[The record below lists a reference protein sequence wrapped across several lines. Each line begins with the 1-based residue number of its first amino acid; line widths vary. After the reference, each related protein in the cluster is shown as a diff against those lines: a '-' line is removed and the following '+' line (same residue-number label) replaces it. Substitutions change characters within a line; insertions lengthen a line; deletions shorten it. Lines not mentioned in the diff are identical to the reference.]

1 MSNPFPRNDN
11 LGDGKEYSEAFVS
24 DIQHQ
29 NKDMRKEE
37 RAKSLIDNIVS
48 DRLRPIEAQLE
59 ALPGLIRNTVVD
71 VITQLQQQAQPVQQS
86 PPLQQNSIDTEKL
99 SAIAQLLGPI
109 FGNKTEQTQN
119 NQLQD
124 MIMNSFAKMIQAKVD
139 ETIMATYR
147 TDVRPPDWVTTRT
160 PSTERPK
167 IEVE

>member
-11 LGDGKEYSEAFVS
+11 LGDGKEYSEAFDS
-24 DIQHQ
+24 DITTPEQ
-29 NKDMRKEE
+29 DMRKEE

-139 ETIMATYR
+139 ETIMTTYR
-147 TDVRPPDWVTTRT
+147 TDVRPPEWVTTRAPT
-160 PSTERPK
+160 TERPK

>member
-1 MSNPFPRNDN
+1 MSNPFPKNNDI
-11 LGDGKEYSEAFVS
+11 GDGVEHSLAFDSTINTVEQ
-24 DIQHQ
+24 DQ
-29 NKDMRKEE
+29 RKEE

-71 VITQLQQQAQPVQQS
+71 VITQLQQQAQPAQQP
-86 PPLQQNSIDTEKL
+86 PPLQQNSMDTDKL